1 MFKLSQQN
9 TNQRSQELPYNLI
22 KSTGG
27 SMDSKAMKARLA
39 RNVKNLMTTQNIS
52 AQEVQRRS
60 GGDVTGR
67 MVGYILKEERA
78 ASIDIVEAL
87 GKAFKIQ
94 PALLLTEL
102 SSSDI
107 EHLDLISDLNADE
120 KEEVRR
126 YAAYLV
132 DKRNDQA
139 S

>member
-9 TNQRSQELPYNLI
+9 TNQRSHELPYNLI

-87 GKAFKIQ
+87 GKAFKVQ

-102 SSSDI
+102 SSRDI

-132 DKRNDQA
+132 DKRNDQ
-139 S
+139 SS

>member
-1 MFKLSQQN
+1 
-9 TNQRSQELPYNLI
+9 
-22 KSTGG
+22 
-27 SMDSKAMKARLA
+27 MDSKAMKARLA